1 MGMFK
6 QNNIAIEKM
15 NAASSIGLNK
25 SKTHVELLKE
35 AFLALEKYNVS
46 QIYDS
51 RNSNKHYS

>member
-1 MGMFK
+1 MRMFK
-6 QNNIAIEKM
+6 QNNIAVEKM
-15 NAASSIGLNK
+15 NPVSSNGLNK
-25 SKTHVELLKE
+25 SKNHVELLKE